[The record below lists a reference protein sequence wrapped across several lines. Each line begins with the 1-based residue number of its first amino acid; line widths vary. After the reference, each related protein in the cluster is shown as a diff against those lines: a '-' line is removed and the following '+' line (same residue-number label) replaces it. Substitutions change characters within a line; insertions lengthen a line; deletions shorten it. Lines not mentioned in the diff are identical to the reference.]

1 MCMNPDKRERERENS
16 LRCMLPFRTIG
27 KRGFSQISH
36 TFTQI
41 YNEIIKKFSITMDI
55 SHNYEIKRKT
65 HSDYESYTS

>member
-41 YNEIIKKFSITMDI
+41 YNEIIKNFFH
-55 SHNYEIKRKT
+55 HNGY
-65 HSDYESYTS
+65 